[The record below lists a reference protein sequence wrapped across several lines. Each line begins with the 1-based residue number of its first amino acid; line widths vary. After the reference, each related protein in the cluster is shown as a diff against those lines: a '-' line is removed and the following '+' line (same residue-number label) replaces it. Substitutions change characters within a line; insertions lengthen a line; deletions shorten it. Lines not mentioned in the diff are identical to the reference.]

1 MGSTATTSPGAIT
14 TAATPPPSR
23 CGQWRLYEYAV
34 VASTNLVA
42 ANLGAWT
49 AVRANTQTNG
59 RGRFQRTW
67 VSDVGG
73 LWLSAVVPLIHNDV
87 SRKVLPLAAGLAVC
101 DGLHELG
108 ISGLR
113 LRWPNDVLV
122 EDRKLAGLLIDQF
135 VPGLA
140 VVGIGLNVTNQPESC
155 DPLLANRTHRLVD
168 LTTSP
173 VELPNLTRLLLTHLR
188 KVVIDLA
195 QRGAPALLSR
205 INKLWGVPRRVQL
218 DLDGTIRTG
227 TFTGVDPEGRLML
240 SEQAGGITLYE
251 AHQVRHLTEIGAL
264 S

>member
-1 MGSTATTSPGAIT
+1 MGTTATTGPGAIST
-14 TAATPPPSR
+14 SAIPPSSR
-23 CGQWRLYEYAV
+23 CGNWTLYEYAV

-49 AVRANTQTNG
+49 AVRADTQTNG

-67 VSDVGG
+67 VSDLGG
-73 LWLSAVVPLIHNDV
+73 LWLSAVVPLSHNPV
-87 SRKVLPLAAGLAVC
+87 ARKVLPLAAGLAVC

-122 EDRKLAGLLIDQF
+122 NDRKLAGLLIDQF

-140 VVGIGLNVTNQPESC
+140 VVGIGLNVTNQPEAH
-155 DPLLANRTHRLVD
+155 DPLLAHRTARLVD
-168 LTTSP
+168 LITSP
-173 VELPNLTRLLLTHLR
+173 LELATLTRVLLSHLHN
-188 KVVIDLA
+188 VMIDLSH
-195 QRGAPALLSR
+195 RGAPALLSR
-205 INKLWGVPRRVQL
+205 INKLWGVPRRVEL
-218 DLDGTIRTG
+218 DLNGTPRSG
-227 TFTGVDPEGRLML
+227 TFTGVDPEGRLTL
-240 SEQAGGITLYE
+240 SEGTGGVTFYE